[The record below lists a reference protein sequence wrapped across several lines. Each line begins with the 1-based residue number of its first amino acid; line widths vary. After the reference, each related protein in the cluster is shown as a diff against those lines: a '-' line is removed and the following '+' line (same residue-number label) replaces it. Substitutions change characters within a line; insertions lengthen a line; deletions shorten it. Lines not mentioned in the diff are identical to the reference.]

1 MKTHSRQAFSTLVLI
16 ALLGAGS
23 ASLHAQGNAP
33 RALTHC
39 VWGEP
44 GCKNPPPLGRT
55 GSTPALPKPVL
66 VAPGGGARK
75 ACDPVLSSPGECWTN
90 CKTEDDITICDIV
103 KSAARPND

>member
-1 MKTHSRQAFSTLVLI
+1 MKTRSRQAFSTLVLL

-23 ASLHAQGNAP
+23 TTLHAQGSAP
-33 RALTHC
+33 RPLAHC
-39 VWGEP
+39 NWGDF
-44 GCKNPPPLGRT
+44 GCNNPPPLGRT
-55 GSTPALPKPVL
+55 GSSPALPKPVL
-66 VAPGGGARK
+66 AAPGGGARK

>member
-1 MKTHSRQAFSTLVLI
+1 MKAPSRQALSTLVLL

-33 RALTHC
+33 RSLTHC
-39 VWGEP
+39 VWGDL
-44 GCKNPPPLGRT
+44 GCNNPPPLGRT
-55 GSTPALPKPVL
+55 GSASVVPKPVL
-66 VAPGGGARK
+66 ATPGGGARK